1 MAFKRILIACLTA
14 AVCLASPVTVFAE
27 ETVPQETY
35 GEDLGNPDEPNDVNL
50 IVSYSLTCYKS
61 SNTIYIS
68 SSTVGN
74 KILAEIGIKDI
85 QVQRSTNGIS
95 GWTTCKPQFS
105 LTETDAVYCDVTDY
119 PVQVDSGYYYRV
131 VVTHYA
137 KEQGWLFP
145 KSQSYPQ
152 TSGVM

>member
-1 MAFKRILIACLTA
+1 MAFKRILSACLTA

-74 KILAEIGIKDI
+74 KILA
-85 QVQRSTNGIS
+85 
-95 GWTTCKPQFS
+95 
-105 LTETDAVYCDVTDY
+105 
-119 PVQVDSGYYYRV
+119 
-131 VVTHYA
+131 
-137 KEQGWLFP
+137 
-145 KSQSYPQ
+145 
-152 TSGVM
+152 